1 MRTSKNWQDNK
12 NRDIAVL
19 LTCKP
24 MLAEIRALR
33 DKDREEQNAYIG
45 AMRNDGMPRASFSG
59 GDGMTDILI
68 RAEDIHQKRL
78 WQMDEYEKQVRV
90 CEIILRKIPVE
101 NRLIARLL
109 YIDQLTIAQ
118 VARNAHLSESS
129 IKRIKREMEGKE
141 TF

>member
-1 MRTSKNWQDNK
+1 MRTSKSWQNNK

-45 AMRNDGMPRASFSG
+45 AMRNDGMPRASFSS

-68 RAEDIHQKRL
+68 RAESMHQKRL
-78 WQMDEYEKQVRV
+78 WQMDEYEKQVGI
-90 CEIILRKIPVE
+90 CEIILRKIPIE
-101 NRLIARLL
+101 IRLIARLL

-129 IKRIKREMEGKE
+129 VKRIKGEMEEKE

>member
-1 MRTSKNWQDNK
+1 MKTSKGWQDNK

-45 AMRNDGMPRASFSG
+45 AVRSDGMPRAAFAA

-109 YIDQLTIAQ
+109 YIDQMTIAQ

-129 IKRIKREMEGKE
+129 IKRIKREMEDKE